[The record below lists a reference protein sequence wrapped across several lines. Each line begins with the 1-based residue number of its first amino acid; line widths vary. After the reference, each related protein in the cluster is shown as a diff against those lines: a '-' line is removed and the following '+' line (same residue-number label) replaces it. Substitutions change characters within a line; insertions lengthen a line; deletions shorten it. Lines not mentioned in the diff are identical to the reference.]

1 MGTKKYMPEDERR
14 HAAGFFFA
22 TCPGCRIIYSMPD
35 LRAKVRLEQVGCVA
49 CRECACSSS
58 RSRAREQLGIRARQI
73 SFNLEER

>member
-58 RSRAREQLGIRARQI
+58 RAAPASSLASARDKFL
-73 SFNLEER
+73 LT